1 MNTELPEPVDSST
14 SEHVSSAELR
24 MQQAL
29 ADICNGVGWSN
40 DKQLARHYGVTR
52 KTIGTGARRP
62 YQAQEAHTKA
72 YPLVEYGNSAARPEN
87 QKPRVQ
93 AVHGGATSKFR
104 ARINKP

>member
-14 SEHVSSAELR
+14 SEHVTGAELR

-52 KTIGTGARRP
+52 KTIWDWVREGRLPKPKKLTPRRTRWSNAEI
-62 YQAQEAHTKA
+62 AQHDQKIKNLEYKQFMEAL
-72 YPLVEYGNSAARPEN
+72 YEQV
-87 QKPRVQ
+87 
-93 AVHGGATSKFR
+93 
-104 ARINKP
+104 

>member
-24 MQQAL
+24 VQQAL

-52 KTIGTGARRP
+52 KTIWDWVRP
-62 YQAQEAHTKA
+62 ATQAQEAHTKA
-72 YPLVEYGNSAARPEN
+72 YPLVDR
-87 QKPRVQ
+87 K
-93 AVHGGATSKFR
+93 
-104 ARINKP
+104 